1 MATIKGLYIKDYGK
15 INHEIFPISVKEEYK
30 YL

>member
-1 MATIKGLYIKDYGK
+1 MVTIKVFYIKNYGK
-15 INHEIFPISVKEEYK
+15 INNEIFPISVKEEYK